1 MSDYQ
6 ITDED
11 IDGMVHFLEV
21 YRPKQADRDHAI
33 LFLEYLKSGFENIA
47 RNNPDD
53 IETLYEQFE
62 KSLDN
67 HRSDTQQ
74 D

>member
-11 IDGMVHFLEV
+11 IDGMMHFLEV

-33 LFLEYLKSGFENIA
+33 LFLEYLKSGFQNIA

-53 IETLYEQFE
+53 IEALYEQFE

-67 HRSDTQQ
+67 LKSDTKR

>member
-6 ITDED
+6 ITDRD
-11 IDGMVHFLEV
+11 IDGMLHFLEV
-21 YRPKQADRDHAI
+21 YHPKQADRDHAM
-33 LFLEYLKSGFENIA
+33 LFLEYLKFGFQNIA

-53 IETLYEQFE
+53 IEALYKQFE

-67 HRSDTQQ
+67 HRSDT
-74 D
+74 

>member
-1 MSDYQ
+1 MSNYE

-11 IDGMVHFLEV
+11 INGMMHFLEV
-21 YRPKQADRDHAI
+21 YRPEQADRDHAI

-53 IETLYEQFE
+53 IEALYEQFE

-67 HRSDTQQ
+67 HSSDTRQ